1 MLMLFL
7 VVGVCF
13 AQNNTNSPYSR
24 YGYGQMAD
32 QGASNSR
39 AMGGIAYGLR
49 DKTHTNFANP
59 ASYTAIDS
67 LTFVFEA
74 GMSLQNTNFDNGT
87 NKTNAKNTSLDYLSM
102 HFRVGRDFGMSLGLL
117 PYSNVGYDMQ
127 NESYN
132 PLEKEKAY
140 VTNYF
145 GEGGLHQAY
154 VGLAYKITQKFS
166 I

>member
-74 GMSLQNTNFDNGT
+74 GMSLQNTIND
-87 NKTNAKNTSLDYLSM
+87 
-102 HFRVGRDFGMSLGLL
+102 GLKK
-117 PYSNVGYDMQ
+117 
-127 NESYN
+127 EN
-132 PLEKEKAY
+132 PLSCYTAI
-140 VTNYF
+140 VAC
-145 GEGGLHQAY
+145 H
-154 VGLAYKITQKFS
+154 
-166 I
+166 